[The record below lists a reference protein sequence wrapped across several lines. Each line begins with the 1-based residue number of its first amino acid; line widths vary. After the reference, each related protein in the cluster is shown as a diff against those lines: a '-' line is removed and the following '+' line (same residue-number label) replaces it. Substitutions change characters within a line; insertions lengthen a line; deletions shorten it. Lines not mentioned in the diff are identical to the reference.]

1 MWGLM
6 ENSRESFLI
15 ENVSLEAGWAMWCN
29 GDIRTVSAMAVA
41 RRNECECGNAAG
53 TSCFNSQHAQI
64 REMMAN
70 GWKPDQETMHVGNIY
85 DEFLRAMKL
94 REATGLSTNG
104 AEAVVSDGQKDDI
117 TG

>member
-1 MWGLM
+1 
-6 ENSRESFLI
+6 
-15 ENVSLEAGWAMWCN
+15 MWCN

-41 RRNECECGNAAG
+41 RMSECECGNAAG
-53 TSCFNSQHAQI
+53 TSCFNSQHVQI

-70 GWKPDQETMHVGNIY
+70 GWKPDRETMHVGNIY
-85 DEFLRAMKL
+85 DEFVRAMKL

-104 AEAVVSDGQKDDI
+104 AGAVISDGKKDDI

>member
-1 MWGLM
+1 M
-6 ENSRESFLI
+6 ENAKESFVI
-15 ENVSLEAGWAMWCN
+15 EGLSLEAAWALWVS
-29 GDIRTVSAMAVA
+29 GDIRTVSALAVA

-70 GWKPDQETMHVGNIY
+70 GWKPDLETMHVGNIY

-94 REATGLSTNG
+94 REETGLSTNG
-104 AEAVVSDGQKDDI
+104 AEAVISDGHKDDI